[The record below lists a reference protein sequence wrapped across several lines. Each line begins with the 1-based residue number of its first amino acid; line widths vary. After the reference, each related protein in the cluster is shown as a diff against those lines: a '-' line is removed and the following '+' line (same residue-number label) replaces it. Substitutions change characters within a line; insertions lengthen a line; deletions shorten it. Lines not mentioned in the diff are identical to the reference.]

1 MTGWHLC
8 YTVRKLIRY
17 CFKVREDNP
26 NDLVSS
32 CRNSSYRIGGFP
44 RLVLLSQNSNAEIPS
59 SLPTI
64 IVINMLKIT
73 DRVRLIYGVNVP
85 RSNPNLDINYVSKD
99 NSGNL

>member
-32 CRNSSYRIGGFP
+32 CRNSSFRIGGFP
-44 RLVLLSQNSNAEIPS
+44 RLGLLSP
-59 SLPTI
+59 
-64 IVINMLKIT
+64 VKIRTQKFDLSDYRDKYVKNNGSCAT
-73 DRVRLIYGVNVP
+73 DLWDERAAFKSQFRH
-85 RSNPNLDINYVSKD
+85 
-99 NSGNL
+99 